1 MSKVSIHNFYRY
13 INYLEDIGINKDM
26 IYAVEKIYHS
36 GDNESILSY
45 LTDDFAKRAYQA
57 TNLIYK
63 KRTGNSLI

>member
-1 MSKVSIHNFYRY
+1 MQLN
-13 INYLEDIGINKDM
+13 
-26 IYAVEKIYHS
+26 HS

>member
-1 MSKVSIHNFYRY
+1 MLCIQLLYR
-13 INYLEDIGINKDM
+13 NQLLKNLKNLNQ
-26 IYAVEKIYHS
+26 EKIYHS
-36 GDNESILSY
+36 GDNESILPY